1 MSPAKRKL
9 ITIISPCYNEADNV
23 EECCKA
29 VRELFAGPLAGY
41 DYEHIFSDNASTDAT
56 PDILRK
62 LAAADKH
69 IKVILNARNFGPFR
83 SDFNALLS
91 ASGDAVLVFFAVDQQ
106 DPPEVIPDMV
116 SRWEAGFEVVYGIR
130 ANREEGWVM
139 RTTRRAYYR
148 VVQRFAEIDIPP
160 DAGEFQLVDRKIVE
174 QLRRVED
181 YYPYIRGL
189 IANCGFRRVGV
200 PYTWKARRRGLS
212 KNRLY
217 HLFDQGLNGL
227 ISFTNVPMRLCLLAG
242 MAISA
247 VSTLAALLNAAV
259 NLFYFR
265 RLAPPG
271 IPTLIVAV
279 FFFGGVQLFFIGV
292 LGEYLS
298 AIHGQVRRRP
308 LVIER
313 ERMNFD
319 QAPSTAAE
327 ERPTLTP
334 ASSSVSIRT
343 P

>member
-1 MSPAKRKL
+1 MVPTSGKRKVISI
-9 ITIISPCYNEADNV
+9 ITPCYNEADNV
-23 EECCKA
+23 DDCYAA
-29 VRELFAGPLAGY
+29 VRGLFSGELAAY
-41 DYEHIFSDNASTDAT
+41 DYEHIFADNASTDAT
-56 PDILRK
+56 PEILRR
-62 LAAADKH
+62 LATEDKH
-69 IKVILNARNFGPFR
+69 VRVILNARNFGPFR

-91 ASGDAVLVFFAVDQQ
+91 TRGDAVMVFFAADQQ
-106 DPPEVIPDMV
+106 DPPEVIPEMV
-116 SRWEAGFEVVYGIR
+116 RQWEAGFEVVYGIR
-130 ANREEGWVM
+130 ANREEGLIM
-139 RTTRRAYYR
+139 RSTRRAYYR
-148 VVQRFAEIDIPP
+148 VVRRFADIDIPS

-174 QLRRVED
+174 QLRKVED

-242 MAISA
+242 MTISA
-247 VSTLAALLNAAV
+247 LSTLTAVVSAAINLL
-259 NLFYFR
+259 YFR

-279 FFFGGVQLFFIGV
+279 FFFGGVQLFFLGV

-298 AIHGQVRRRP
+298 ATHGQVRRRP

-313 ERMNFD
+313 ERINFD
-319 QAPSTAAE
+319 
-327 ERPTLTP
+327 
-334 ASSSVSIRT
+334 
-343 P
+343 

>member
-1 MSPAKRKL
+1 MVEASSKRKL
-9 ITIISPCYNEADNV
+9 ISIITPCFNEADNI
-23 EECCKA
+23 EDCCTA
-29 VRELFAGPLAGY
+29 IRNLFSGELAAY

-62 LAAADKH
+62 LAGADRH
-69 IKVILNARNFGPFR
+69 VKVILNARNFGPFR
-83 SDFNALLS
+83 SDFNGLLS
-91 ASGDAVLVFFAVDQQ
+91 ASGDAVLVFFAADQQ
-106 DPPEVIPDMV
+106 DPPEVIPEMV
-116 SRWEAGFEVVYGIR
+116 RRWESGFEVVYGIR
-130 ANREEGWVM
+130 ANREEGLVM

-148 VVQRFAEIDIPP
+148 LVRRFAEIDIPS
-160 DAGEFQLVDRKIVE
+160 DAGEFQLVDRKIAD
-174 QLRRVED
+174 QLRKVED

-200 PYTWKARRRGLS
+200 PYTWKARRKGLS

-242 MAISA
+242 MTISLL
-247 VSTLAALLNAAV
+247 STLAAVLNAAV

-279 FFFGGVQLFFIGV
+279 FFFGGVQLFFLGV

-313 ERMNFD
+313 ERMNFEA
-319 QAPSTAAE
+319 APAKQDSAGG
-327 ERPTLTP
+327 P
-334 ASSSVSIRT
+334 
-343 P
+343 

>member
-1 MSPAKRKL
+1 MVEASSKRKL
-9 ITIISPCYNEADNV
+9 ISIITPCFNEADNV
-23 EECCKA
+23 EDCCTA
-29 VRELFAGPLAGY
+29 IRNLFAGELAAY

-62 LAAADKH
+62 LAGADKH
-69 IKVILNARNFGPFR
+69 VKVILNARNFGPFR
-83 SDFNALLS
+83 SDFNGLLS
-91 ASGDAVLVFFAVDQQ
+91 ASGDAVLVFFAADQQ
-106 DPPEVIPDMV
+106 DPPEVIPEMV
-116 SRWEAGFEVVYGIR
+116 RRWEGGFEVVYGIR
-130 ANREEGWVM
+130 ANREEGLVM

-148 VVQRFAEIDIPP
+148 LVRRFAEIDIPS
-160 DAGEFQLVDRKIVE
+160 DAGEFQLVDRKIADE
-174 QLRRVED
+174 LRKVED

-200 PYTWKARRRGLS
+200 PYTWKARRKGLS

-217 HLFDQGLNGL
+217 HLLDQGLNGL

-242 MAISA
+242 MTISLF
-247 VSTLAALLNAAV
+247 STLAAVLNAAV

-279 FFFGGVQLFFIGV
+279 FFFGGVQLFFLGV

-319 QAPSTAAE
+319 QAPARQDSPG
-327 ERPTLTP
+327 ER
-334 ASSSVSIRT
+334 
-343 P
+343 

>member
-1 MSPAKRKL
+1 MTQPKRKL
-9 ITIISPCYNEADNV
+9 ITIITPCYNESDNV
-23 EECCKA
+23 EDCYQA
-29 VRELFAGPLAGY
+29 IRVLFAGELAAY
-41 DYEHIFSDNASTDAT
+41 DYEHIFSDNASTDGT
-56 PDILRK
+56 PEILRR
-62 LAAADKH
+62 LATADKNV
-69 IKVILNARNFGPFR
+69 KVILNARNFGPFR

-91 ASGDAVLVFFAVDQQ
+91 ARGDAVLVFFAADQQ
-106 DPPEVIPDMV
+106 DPPEVIPEMV
-116 SRWEAGFEVVYGIR
+116 RQWESGFEIAYGIR
-130 ANREEGWVM
+130 ANREEGLLM
-139 RTTRRAYYR
+139 RSTRRLYYR

-174 QLRRVED
+174 QLRKVED

-200 PYTWKARRRGLS
+200 SYTWKARRKGFS

-242 MAISA
+242 MSISL
-247 VSTLAALLNAAV
+247 VSTLVAGISAAV
-259 NLFYFR
+259 NLIYFR

-298 AIHGQVRRRP
+298 AIHGQVRKRP

-313 ERMNFD
+313 ERINFD
-319 QAPSTAAE
+319 EPAANKRETA
-327 ERPTLTP
+327 
-334 ASSSVSIRT
+334 S
-343 P
+343 